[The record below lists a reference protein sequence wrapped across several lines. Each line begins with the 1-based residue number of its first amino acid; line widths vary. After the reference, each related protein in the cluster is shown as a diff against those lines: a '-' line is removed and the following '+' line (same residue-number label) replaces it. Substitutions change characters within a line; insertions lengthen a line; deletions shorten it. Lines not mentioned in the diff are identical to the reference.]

1 MLAFHLSITEFIEF
15 LYLGYKAHLKTG
27 KVTTIER
34 VENLLFQTII
44 TIIRYTLPKMIFRLL
59 LIMLFFAFSAAAK
72 PIYQYVKSDG
82 SIAFTDRKPIKH
94 SYSIYRTG
102 CYACQLRS
110 SLNWHKIPI
119 YPDKYHLEIATASKQ
134 HNVDP
139 ALVRAMIH
147 AESAFKANARSKKGA
162 IGLMQLMPATA
173 KYMGIKRP
181 TQPSQNILGGVKYL
195 SYLLEKFNGNIRL
208 ATAAYNAGPNAV
220 KKYRGI
226 PPFAE
231 TKAYVERVGIL
242 HNRYRVAI
250 NKKKRKIS
258 PS

>member
-1 MLAFHLSITEFIEF
+1 MNFKLLYILLFLAFSST
-15 LYLGYKAHLKTG
+15 
-27 KVTTIER
+27 
-34 VENLLFQTII
+34 
-44 TIIRYTLPKMIFRLL
+44 
-59 LIMLFFAFSAAAK
+59 AK

-82 SIAFTDRKPIKH
+82 SIAFTDRKPVKH
-94 SYSIYRTG
+94 SYSVYRTG

-119 YPDKYHLEIATASKQ
+119 YPDKYYLEIAKASKQ

-162 IGLMQLMPATA
+162 VGLMQLMPATA
-173 KYMGIKRP
+173 KYMGVKRP
-181 TQPSQNILGGVKYL
+181 AQPEQNIFGGVKYL
-195 SYLLEKFNGNIRL
+195 SYLLEKFDGNIRL

-220 KKYRGI
+220 KKYKGI

-242 HNRYRVAI
+242 HNRYRVAL
-250 NKKKRKIS
+250 NKKKRKVS